1 VLVGVPG
8 DVEASAEGC
17 HVLERRLEPLACA
30 AERPRLLLRDLGVD
44 PPVRLVKSAHRRRA
58 TASA

>member
-1 VLVGVPG
+1 MLVGVPG

-30 AERPRLLLRDLGVD
+30 AERLFDVSLQIDRTMAVYADAVARLR
-44 PPVRLVKSAHRRRA
+44 
-58 TASA
+58 